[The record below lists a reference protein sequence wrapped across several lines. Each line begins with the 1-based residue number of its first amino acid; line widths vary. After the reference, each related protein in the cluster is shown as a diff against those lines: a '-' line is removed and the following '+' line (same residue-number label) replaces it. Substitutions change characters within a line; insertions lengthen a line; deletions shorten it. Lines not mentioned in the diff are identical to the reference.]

1 MKALL
6 AEDDFVVRDAVFRL
20 LREARFDVVSVLD
33 GQAAISEARSHSY
46 DLLVLDLGL
55 PKFSGLEVIR
65 SLRAIG
71 SDVPIIIISGRSE
84 AVDCVSG
91 LDSGADDYV
100 VKPFRPLELDA
111 RIRAL
116 LRRRNP
122 SWGSRRVLGAL
133 EYDRVRRTFRA
144 DDDPLRLSS
153 RESEILEVLIEHAED
168 LVRKDAL
175 MRRLSHWGQEV
186 SSNLVDVYLHKL
198 RRRLSPIGIEIQTVR
213 GLGYVLSQQSG
224 VSARMCQGKNG
235 LLAG

>member
-224 VSARMCQGKNG
+224 VSARMCQGENG
-235 LLAG
+235 FLAG

>member
-71 SDVPIIIISGRSE
+71 SDVPIIIISSRSE